1 MLFFA
6 ANISMLF
13 TEIDFLERFAEASNA
28 GFRAVECQFPY
39 THRVDVLAE
48 RLRRHRL
55 SQVLLNLPAGAW
67 SKGDRGIACLPDR
80 VGEFQDG
87 VERAIEYATG
97 LECPRVNCLAG
108 VARPGADR
116 LRLHDTFVE
125 NLRFAARELKQRGI
139 ALMIEPLNSRDNPG
153 FFIRTSR
160 HAIEIIEEV
169 GSDNLHLQFDVYH
182 SHIMDDDVVSA
193 LEQNM
198 RHIAHVQIA
207 DDPGRHEPGT
217 GVIDFK
223 AVFQALERANYGGW
237 IGCEYVPMTTTE
249 EGLSWLS
256 AIRTRRAA
264 KSD

>member
-1 MLFFA
+1 M
-6 ANISMLF
+6 
-13 TEIDFLERFAEASNA
+13 
-28 GFRAVECQFPY
+28 
-39 THRVDVLAE
+39 
-48 RLRRHRL
+48 
-55 SQVLLNLPAGAW
+55 LLNLPAGDW
-67 SKGDRGIACLPDR
+67 STGDRGIACLPDR

-87 VERAIEYATG
+87 VGRAIEYATA

-108 VARPGADR
+108 VARAGADR

-153 FFIRTSR
+153 FFIRDSR
-160 HAIEIIEEV
+160 HAADIIEEV

-198 RHIAHVQIA
+198 SHIAHVQIA

-217 GVIDFK
+217 GSVDFK
-223 AVFQALERANYGGW
+223 AVFQALERANYERVDRMR
-237 IGCEYVPMTTTE
+237 IRAFDNDRRKLVVA
-249 EGLSWLS
+249 LFHLS
-256 AIRTRRAA
+256 ATCGG
-264 KSD
+264 SD